1 VTNRIEDYGLIG
13 DCESAALVSLNG
25 SIDWLCVPR
34 FDSPSCFSAL
44 LGTPKHGRWLI
55 RPKSEIRRVQRTY
68 RDTTLI
74 LETTFETE
82 QGKIKLI
89 DFMPLRSFHADVI
102 RIVEGVQG
110 EVEMEFE
117 LILRFDYASY
127 DPWLRQDDEGIDG
140 IAGPDQVRLNTK
152 EKLQIENGNVRGK
165 FTVRQGQTIPFTLMY
180 HRSYLDPPKGIDVEN
195 CLHETE
201 NFWREWTSHCKYQ
214 GSYKDAVVRSLIV
227 LKALTYTPTGGIVAA
242 PTTSLP
248 EKIGGERNWDYR
260 YCWIRDATFTLYSLL
275 LSGFVEEA
283 KNWRKWLLRAV
294 AGNPSQMQ
302 ILYGLAG
309 ERRIAEWN
317 IEWLPGFE
325 NSAPVRIGNAAYSQF
340 QLDVYGEIMDSI
352 HLARSSGLEAVD
364 EGWRVQTALIERLE
378 IVWKEPDEGIW
389 EVRGPRRHFTHSK
402 VMAWVAVDRMIKGI
416 EQFGLKGPINEW
428 RKLRE
433 EIHNEIC
440 NKGFNAEVNSF
451 VQYYESTQLDA
462 SLLMMALVG
471 FLPPEDP
478 RIQGTINAI
487 RKNLTVDDFVL
498 RYRTH
503 EDLDGL
509 PKGEGVFLPCSFW
522 MVDNLILQGRTD
534 EAREM
539 FERLL
544 ALRNDLGLLSEEYD
558 PHDKRLLGNF
568 PQAFSHVGIINTAW
582 NFDRHQGPAED
593 RKNSGAR
600 QDTKGRGD

>member
-13 DCESAALVSLNG
+13 DCETAALVSIDG

-44 LGTPKHGRWLI
+44 LGNEKHGRWLI
-55 RPKSEIRRVQRTY
+55 RPKSEIRYVKRAY
-68 RDTTLI
+68 RDRTLI

-89 DFMPLRSFHADVI
+89 DFMPLRNLHADVI
-102 RIVEGVQG
+102 RIVEGVSG

-127 DPWLRQDDEGIDG
+127 DPWLRQDNEGIDG
-140 IAGPDQVRLNTK
+140 IAGPDQVRLVTK
-152 EKLQIENGNVRGK
+152 EKFQIESGNVHGK
-165 FTVRQGQTIPFTLMY
+165 FTVRQGQRIPFTLMY
-180 HRSYLDPPKGIDVEN
+180 HPSYFDPPTAIDAE
-195 CLHETE
+195 LSLRETE
-201 NFWREWTSHCKYQ
+201 QFWNQWTSQCTYQ
-214 GSYKDAVVRSLIV
+214 GPYKDAVLRSLIV

-275 LSGFVEEA
+275 ISGFIEEA

-294 AGNPSQMQ
+294 AGNPSQIQ

-309 ERRIAEWN
+309 ERRITEWN
-317 IEWLPGFE
+317 IDWLPGYE
-325 NSAPVRIGNAAYSQF
+325 NSPPVRVGNAAYSQF

-352 HLARSSGLEAVD
+352 HVARRSGLELVD
-364 EGWRVQTALIERLE
+364 EGWRVQNALIEKLKK
-378 IVWKEPDEGIW
+378 VWKEPDEGIW

-402 VMAWVAVDRMIKGI
+402 VMAWVAVDRMIKGV
-416 EQFGLKGPINEW
+416 EHFGLKGPLNEW
-428 RKLRE
+428 RSLRD

-440 NKGFNAEVNSF
+440 NRGFNAELNSF
-451 VQYYESTQLDA
+451 VQYYESTRLDA
-462 SLLMMALVG
+462 SLLMMPLVG
-471 FLPPEDP
+471 FLPPHDS

-487 RKNLTVDDFVL
+487 HKNLTVDGFVL
-498 RYRTH
+498 RYRTD
-503 EDLDGL
+503 EDIDGL
-509 PKGEGVFLPCSFW
+509 PKGEGVFLACSFW
-522 MVDNLILQGRTD
+522 MVDNLILQGRVD

-539 FERLL
+539 YEKLL

-558 PHDKRLLGNF
+558 PNDQRLLGNF
-568 PQAFSHVGIINTAW
+568 PQAFSHVGLVNTAW
-582 NFDRHQGPAED
+582 NFNRNDGPAEH
-593 RKNSGAR
+593 RKKSG
-600 QDTKGRGD
+600 TT